1 MEAYIAYVGVL
12 VLAAFVCTL
21 EFEEQRKASICL
33 VFFMMLMCGLRGHD
47 VGVDTPNYVRYAVES
62 DVDDYKFGPIYLV
75 LKSISEMFGDDGSVF
90 LLMMALLTYIPL
102 IYIVS
107 EKSPCPGLTVLM
119 YIIPVAIFFN
129 ESFNIARQSI
139 GIMYILLAS
148 IMIEERKTIQSIP
161 LIILAFF
168 FHPYTIIFAF
178 FFFFFKIILTEKIV
192 MISLGVSIII
202 GLVGS
207 LSGIQSFLNLL
218 MIYTMDSSSD
228 LVTKFAKYADYDIE
242 ANFSLVGQL
251 SHMLPLSAL
260 CFIGI
265 NKFTLENTFYK
276 MMFYGCILTNV
287 TVSVIFCERIAST
300 YTIAQILAVPY
311 IYYYQSELKR
321 NLLVSLLVATA
332 LLYVYNLE
340 QYSHDT
346 ELWIPYHTIFN

>member
-12 VLAAFVCTL
+12 VLAAFVCCL
-21 EFEEQRKASICL
+21 SFEEQRKAS
-33 VFFMMLMCGLRGHD
+33 VFLILFMMLMCGLRAHD
-47 VGVDTPNYVRYAVES
+47 VGVDTPNYVAYAVKS
-62 DVDDYKFGPIYLV
+62 DVDDYKFGPIFLI
-75 LKSISEMFGDDGSVF
+75 LKSISEIFGDDGSVF
-90 LLMMALLTYIPL
+90 LMIMALLTYVPL
-102 IYIVS
+102 VYVVA
-107 EKSPCPGLTVLM
+107 EKSPYPGLTVLM

-139 GIMYILLAS
+139 GIVYILLAA
-148 IMIEERKTIQSIP
+148 IMIDEGKIYQSIP
-161 LIILAFF
+161 LIILSFF
-168 FHPYTIIFAF
+168 FHPYTIIFAIF
-178 FFFFFKIILTEKIV
+178 PFLNKIVLTEKVVI
-192 MISLGVSIII
+192 ISLGVSILI

-218 MIYTMDSSSD
+218 MTYTMDSSSD

-260 CFIGI
+260 CFLGM
-265 NKFTLENTFYK
+265 NEYTLENTFYK

-300 YTIAQILAVPY
+300 FTIAQLLAVPY
-311 IYYYQSELKR
+311 IFYYQSDMMRKLV
-321 NLLVSLLVATA
+321 VSLLVATA

-346 ELWIPYHTIFN
+346 ELWIPYHTVFN